1 MNRSFNEN
9 NLVEGVAASFK
20 KSLVVKA
27 LAPDHASAC
36 ARACTQ
42 QDNRTATLSRLVIKC
57 FRDVRGGC
65 PSQSNPNLMTIGSQ
79 PPVVNKFLLESS
91 LQ

>member
-1 MNRSFNEN
+1 MNRFFNEN
-9 NLVEGVAASFK
+9 NLVDGVAASFK

-42 QDNRTATLSRLVIKC
+42 QDNRTATRSRLKV
-57 FRDVRGGC
+57 FRAVRGGFVLC
-65 PSQSNPNLMTIGSQ
+65 PKVIQISRRLGANPQ
-79 PPVVNKFLLESS
+79 
-91 LQ
+91 

>member
-9 NLVEGVAASFK
+9 NLVDGVAASFK

-42 QDNRTATLSRLVIKC
+42 QDHRTATRSRLKG
-57 FRDVRGGC
+57 FRAVRGGLLC
-65 PSQSNPNLMTIGSQ
+65 P
-79 PPVVNKFLLESS
+79 K
-91 LQ
+91 

>member
-1 MNRSFNEN
+1 MNRPFNGN
-9 NLVEGVAASFK
+9 NLVDDVAASFK

-42 QDNRTATLSRLVIKC
+42 QDNRTATLSWLSIKG
-57 FRDVRGGC
+57 FHVTHSPAPAISD
-65 PSQSNPNLMTIGSQ
+65 
-79 PPVVNKFLLESS
+79 PPPPLFVEVFFSTY
-91 LQ
+91 

>member
-1 MNRSFNEN
+1 MDVVKEMMNRSFNEN
-9 NLVEGVAASFK
+9 NLVDGVAASFK

-42 QDNRTATLSRLVIKC
+42 QDNRTATRSRLVIKG
-57 FRDVRGGC
+57 FRAVRGGFYSFA
-65 PSQSNPNLMTIGSQ
+65 PPFKVIQISRRLGPNPQ
-79 PPVVNKFLLESS
+79 
-91 LQ
+91 